1 MVGSATIKRN
11 WETFITSKIQ
21 VSKYEASSVSVSTHE
36 YDIDLEGRGSS
47 ASNLISIHVFLKQV
61 VQECKEIYENSL
73 VGGNPPKAG
82 FVFPKVKCLTASK
95 GSLWR
100 KLT

>member
-1 MVGSATIKRN
+1 MGN
-11 WETFITSKIQ
+11 LITSKIQ
-21 VSKYEASSVSVSTHE
+21 VSKYEVSSVSVSTHE
-36 YDIDLEGRGSS
+36 YDSDLEERGSS
-47 ASNLISIHVFLKQV
+47 ASDLISILVFFTQV

-73 VGGNPPKAG
+73 VGGNPLKAG
-82 FVFPKVKCLTASK
+82 FIFPKVKCLTASK